1 MIYCTS
7 GDTVKCVVVR
17 LTSGMYSSCLH
28 SMTKER
34 PCEEERSQM
43 NAARNGKLPRVQQHK
58 CVLLAFASVCI
69 RSLGLEGRQT
79 QKALKVLLSSFLQP
93 PGPLKVQLIQG
104 TLCLFSA
111 TGRQAKRVE
120 ERSRLRAQDLIVVAP
135 GVGWGVSWRAG
146 HVGHSQ
152 DFGVVDIAR
161 GREKYLI
168 SEPFSGMSHVVNI
181 DVLCDF
187 GFILKFLEAG
197 IQTVSGSQ
205 IFPLMKLPNATL
217 KH

>member
-17 LTSGMYSSCLH
+17 LTLGMYSSCLH

-69 RSLGLEGRQT
+69 RSLGLVGRQT

-93 PGPLKVQLIQG
+93 PGPPESPADTRNSLFVFQLQVG
-104 TLCLFSA
+104 KQRE
-111 TGRQAKRVE
+111 GRKG
-120 ERSRLRAQDLIVVAP
+120 P
-135 GVGWGVSWRAG
+135 GYVHKTSLW
-146 HVGHSQ
+146 
-152 DFGVVDIAR
+152 
-161 GREKYLI
+161 
-168 SEPFSGMSHVVNI
+168 
-181 DVLCDF
+181 
-187 GFILKFLEAG
+187 
-197 IQTVSGSQ
+197 
-205 IFPLMKLPNATL
+205 
-217 KH
+217 